1 MLLSITYHL
10 DVSSEANERRTPKN
24 GAADVQSTF
33 SYPVIVTSQNS
44 KSSES
49 DSKAYYEELSKAVKL
64 AIAEVGDRLT
74 EWRDAVG
81 NEEKEK
87 ERVVASLALA
97 RKAVNDESD
106 DDETI

>member
-1 MLLSITYHL
+1 MSLSINYQL
-10 DVSSEANERRTPKN
+10 DVSSEASERRTPRA
-24 GAADVQSTF
+24 GTGDAQSTF
-33 SYPVIVTSQNS
+33 VYSVIATSQNS
-44 KSSES
+44 KSSIS

-87 ERVVASLALA
+87 ERIVASLALA
-97 RKAVNDESD
+97 RKAANDESD